1 MSQILGYTLLTVLT
15 VDLLAT
21 TGDLAITWTSP
32 VLTKLYS
39 NDSEINPFGRPITA
53 DEDSWIV
60 SLINIG
66 AMIGPFPY
74 GYIAD
79 KYGRKIGLLAVSV
92 PSIVSFL
99 ILAFSRS
106 VYLYYFARLL
116 SGISVGG
123 GYTLLP
129 MYVAE
134 IAEDSNRGMLSASL
148 NVFWTLGNLI
158 PYAVGP
164 YTPIVWFNIILACIP
179 AIFFVL
185 FFIIGPESPRY
196 LIEKKDIVGAERSLM
211 KLRSQNKKAVE
222 AEIDNIKLGIK
233 QTETKGNF
241 LDLFRSRVYIKGLVI
256 STVLVVAQELSGI
269 SAVLFY
275 TEEIFTSS
283 GDGGM
288 APELS
293 SIVTGIVVFL
303 SSFATPFLSDRWG
316 RRLLILISLMGV
328 FLSHLALGAYFYLQ
342 TSTDVDV
349 TGISWLPLFS
359 LIMFFVMYNFGM
371 GPLPWTVSSEL
382 FPVSVKSYAASL
394 VSCVCWTTSFLV
406 TKFFNNLNE
415 AIGQGQTFW
424 LFGGFCL
431 ATWVFT
437 IFFVP
442 ETKGKSF
449 QEIQEILEKR

>member
-134 IAEDSNRGMLSASL
+134 IAEDSNR
-148 NVFWTLGNLI
+148 
-158 PYAVGP
+158 
-164 YTPIVWFNIILACIP
+164 
-179 AIFFVL
+179 
-185 FFIIGPESPRY
+185 GPESPRY